1 MKTFNRKNNVPHGRE
16 KLLLLA
22 VILFTSMFCF
32 GCSDDDNPH
41 FIPEIIEPTQPRMKM
56 NETDSLIMV
65 KLYNAIGPWVTG
77 GWDLHDYTT
86 WLGVSTAFDLS
97 RNELRVVGFDVVCG
111 NFHGNFPE
119 DICNLTELRTLI
131 MCGGRL
137 EGNIPESIGNL
148 EHLEYLQ
155 LGDFYVTGNLPESI
169 GNLVNLKWL
178 QLSNMPLNGNI
189 PESIGNLTS
198 LKHLQITNTNIS
210 GEIPKSLANLKN
222 CEQIWLDRNKL
233 SGTFPI
239 EIALNRVIYCDVNN
253 IEELPIEIWDDA
265 NDYLIPD
272 LQGNRISTNI
282 PKWVT
287 KQVKWKTGGY
297 KFIERQQAGYGYKL
311 LEQ

>member
-1 MKTFNRKNNVPHGRE
+1 
-16 KLLLLA
+16 
-22 VILFTSMFCF
+22 MFCF

-65 KLYNAIGPWVTG
+65 KLYDTIGPWVTG

-86 WLGVSTAFDLS
+86 RLGVSTAFDLS

-131 MCGGRL
+131 MYGGRL

-239 EIALNRVIYCDVNN
+239 GIALNNRYIDCNDNN
-253 IEELPIEIWDDA
+253 IEELPVEIWKDT
-265 NDYLIPD
+265 NNLCIPS
-272 LQGNRISTNI
+272 LVRNRISTSI
-282 PKWVT
+282 PNWVT
-287 KQVKWKTGGY
+287 KQEKWVKYHTFIELQQEGYNY
-297 KFIERQQAGYGYKL
+297 KFEN
-311 LEQ
+311 